1 MIARG
6 IASLLLIC
14 TLILSAQAQDTTDG
28 EDFDEVEE
36 GIKFD
41 IQRYGLLFRRNL
53 YYNGEN
59 VTSIIP
65 YPTYYNDTRY
75 VGRWKPYIASWEY
88 EPPSFIVLYLNNDM
102 PQPSSETFIDLRV
115 TVGSYDRADNLI
127 PASSV
132 DRNRIR
138 INSGMNRIP
147 INIHVYKGDI
157 VRVQLMDIAQKL
169 QILELEVAD

>member
-1 MIARG
+1 MIFRG
-6 IASLLLIC
+6 LACFLLIFAAAF
-14 TLILSAQAQDTTDG
+14 SAKAQDTTDG

-53 YYNGEN
+53 YYNGDN
-59 VTSIIP
+59 VTATIP
-65 YPTYYNDTRY
+65 YPTYYNDTRFI
-75 VGRWKPYIASWEY
+75 GRWKPYISSWEY
-88 EPPSFIVLYLNNDM
+88 EPPGFIVLYLYNDM
-102 PQPSSETFIDLRV
+102 PLFTSETLVDLKI
-115 TVGSYDRADNLI
+115 TVGSYDRADNLV
-127 PASSV
+127 PANSV
-132 DRNRIR
+132 DRTRIR
-138 INSGMNRIP
+138 INNGMNRIP